1 MIVHKDLCLHPH
13 CLPVTTLLT
22 EAWKRSSEGTNVCSL
37 VIDFV
42 GMRFEESMSKAVE
55 LKYLFVSLI
64 IRQIRRFC
72 IAHNLWTLPGP
83 RFLRSLS
90 FVGAFYLPLSVQHPA
105 VQDNCSCSWV
115 CLFKHL
121 CPFHDNLLRWIAFS
135 YLLIY
140 GRRID

>member
-22 EAWKRSSEGTNVCSL
+22 ETWKRSSEGTNVCSL

-83 RFLRSLS
+83 RFLRGLS

-115 CLFKHL
+115 CLFKYL
-121 CPFHDNLLRWIAFS
+121 CPFHDNLFRWIAFS